1 MRQSGLREASS
12 SQQQPEGSCEHCII
26 RNGMQ
31 AAGQKQALMLHEA
44 ASIMT
49 DLETYLQI
57 VGIPV

>member
-44 ASIMT
+44 ASMN